1 MIVGA
6 ARAAEAAVRARVF
19 SRGGRVGDVGGR
31 EDHLTGEGPRDNR
44 HVKGVLAESSGLA
57 HKARARL
64 RADGLTE
71 RCEVEVADTF
81 DSVAA
86 DGDVYALNGV
96 IRTLDD
102 ERALRLLGN
111 CRRAMARDSRLLVID
126 EQDPALS
133 DAIALAISGGRGRSL
148 DEHRALLAH
157 AGLKVIGVH
166 STGAG
171 DRIIEACSS

>member
-44 HVKGVLAESSGLA
+44 HVKGVLVESSGFA

-71 RCEVEVADTF
+71 RCEVEVADIF
-81 DSVAA
+81 DSVPAN
-86 DGDVYALNGV
+86 GDVYALNGV

-102 ERALRLLGN
+102 ERALRPLGN
-111 CRRAMARDSRLLVID
+111 SRRAMARDSRLLAID
-126 EQDPALS
+126 QQDPALT
-133 DAIALAISGGRGRSL
+133 DAIALAASRGRARSL
-148 DEHRALLAH
+148 DEPRCTLA
-157 AGLKVIGVH
+157 
-166 STGAG
+166 
-171 DRIIEACSS
+171 